1 MARQTDGQ
9 TDWQTLFHRI
19 LLVTGMGPTSATE
32 VDQKSKIQKRM
43 LGEPKIIASLS
54 ASKTFAQY
62 GLMK

>member
-1 MARQTDGQ
+1 
-9 TDWQTLFHRI
+9 
-19 LLVTGMGPTSATE
+19 MGPTSATE
-32 VDQKSKIQKRM
+32 VDQKSKIQRRM